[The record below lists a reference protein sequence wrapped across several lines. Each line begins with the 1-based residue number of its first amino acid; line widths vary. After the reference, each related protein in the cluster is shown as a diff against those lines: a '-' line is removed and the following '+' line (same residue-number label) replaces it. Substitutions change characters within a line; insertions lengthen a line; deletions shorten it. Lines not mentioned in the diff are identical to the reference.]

1 MFGREK
7 RLAKIDAK
15 YISGHSLYYHEKGT
29 DVLFYQDRMQ
39 FDNMDITIPYA
50 AITKLGAQEDRHI
63 TKTRVFLT
71 GVFPGL
77 FWKKK
82 YRYTVI
88 EYNDG
93 IQDQAVI
100 LDFHKEANKAQRI
113 IYGQMA
119 GARQKHKALAN
130 SIEVVDYKVLEN
142 TNNNKEKEKEL
153 EIQETEKLKTEEQQ
167 SQEQNDEVVKE
178 QQEFEEFK
186 KWKAQQAEKEKM
198 MMKDSKE

>member
-1 MFGREK
+1 MK
-7 RLAKIDAK
+7 
-15 YISGHSLYYHEKGT
+15 
-29 DVLFYQDRMQ
+29 
-39 FDNMDITIPYA
+39 FDNMDITIPYNS
-50 AITKLGAQEDRHI
+50 ITRLGAQEDRHI
-63 TKTRVFLT
+63 TKTRVFMT
-71 GVFPGL
+71 GIVGL

-93 IQDQAVI
+93 IQDQTVI
-100 LDFHKEANKAQRI
+100 LDFHKEANKAQKI
-113 IYGQMA
+113 IYNQMA
-119 GARQKHKALAN
+119 GARLKQKGLTELKAESEQKGLT
-130 SIEVVDYKVLEN
+130 EHYKVLED

-153 EIQETEKLKTEEQQ
+153 EKQETQNLKTEKQQ

>member
-29 DVLFYQDRMQ
+29 DVLFYVDRMK

-50 AITKLGAQEDRHI
+50 SISNLGAQEDRHI
-63 TKTRVFLT
+63 TKTRVVMT
-71 GVFPGL
+71 GLVGL

-93 IQDQAVI
+93 IQDLTVI
-100 LDFHKEANKAQRI
+100 LDFHKEANKAQKI
-113 IYGQMA
+113 IYSQMA
-119 GARQKHKALAN
+119 GARQKLDKN
-130 SIEVVDYKVLEN
+130 SIQVQDNDNNKDTNKKKLSYDYKEDLEDDL
-142 TNNNKEKEKEL
+142 T
-153 EIQETEKLKTEEQQ
+153 
-167 SQEQNDEVVKE
+167 
-178 QQEFEEFK
+178 
-186 KWKAQQAEKEKM
+186 
-198 MMKDSKE
+198 

>member
-1 MFGREK
+1 MFGHKKEK
-7 RLAKIDAK
+7 RIAKIDAK
-15 YISGHSLYYHEKGT
+15 YISGHSLYAHEKGT
-29 DVLFYQDRMQ
+29 DVSFYVDRMK
-39 FDNMDITIPYA
+39 FDNMDITIPYNS
-50 AITKLGAQEDRHI
+50 ITRLGAQEDRHI
-63 TKTRVFLT
+63 TKTRVFVT
-71 GVFPGL
+71 GIVGL

-93 IQDQAVI
+93 IQDQTVI
-100 LDFHKEANKAQRI
+100 LDFHKEANKAQKI
-113 IYGQMA
+113 IYNQMA
-119 GARQKHKALAN
+119 GARLKQKGLTEH
-130 SIEVVDYKVLEN
+130 YKVLED
-142 TNNNKEKEKEL
+142 TNSNKEKEKEL
-153 EIQETEKLKTEEQQ
+153 ENQEKQKLITEDQQ

>member
-93 IQDQAVI
+93 IQDQTVI

-119 GARQKHKALAN
+119 GARQKQKALAN
-130 SIEVVDYKVLEN
+130 SIKVEDYKVLEN
-142 TNNNKEKEKEL
+142 TNNNKEKAKEL
-153 EIQETEKLKTEEQQ
+153 EKQETEKLKTEEQQ
-167 SQEQNDEVVKE
+167 SQEQK
-178 QQEFEEFK
+178 EFEEFK

-198 MMKDSKE
+198 MMEDSKE

>member
-1 MFGREK
+1 MFGHKKEK

-15 YISGHSLYYHEKGT
+15 YISGHSLFAHEKGT
-29 DVLFYQDRMQ
+29 DVSFYVDRMK
-39 FDNMDITIPYA
+39 FDNMDITIPYNS
-50 AITKLGAQEDRHI
+50 ITRLGAQEDRHI
-63 TKTRVFLT
+63 TKTRVFMT
-71 GVFPGL
+71 GIVGL

-93 IQDQAVI
+93 IQDQTVI
-100 LDFHKEANKAQRI
+100 LDFHKEANKAQKI
-113 IYGQMA
+113 IYNQMA
-119 GARQKHKALAN
+119 GARLKQKGLTEH
-130 SIEVVDYKVLEN
+130 YKVLED
-142 TNNNKEKEKEL
+142 TNSNKEKEKEL
-153 EIQETEKLKTEEQQ
+153 ENQETQKLITEDQQ

-186 KWKAQQAEKEKM
+186 NWKAQQAEKEKM

>member
-1 MFGREK
+1 MFGHKKEK

-15 YISGHSLYYHEKGT
+15 YISGHSLYAHEKGT
-29 DVLFYQDRMQ
+29 DVSFYVDRMK
-39 FDNMDITIPYA
+39 FDNMDISIPYNS
-50 AITKLGAQEDRHI
+50 ITRLGAQEDRHI
-63 TKTRVFLT
+63 TKTRVFVT
-71 GVFPGL
+71 GIVGL

-93 IQDQAVI
+93 IQDQTVI
-100 LDFHKEANKAQRI
+100 LDFHKEANKAQKI
-113 IYGQMA
+113 IYNQMA
-119 GARQKHKALAN
+119 GARLKQKGLTEH
-130 SIEVVDYKVLEN
+130 YKVLED
-142 TNNNKEKEKEL
+142 TNSNKEKEKEL
-153 EIQETEKLKTEEQQ
+153 ENQETQKLITEDQQ

-186 KWKAQQAEKEKM
+186 NWKAQQAEKEKM

>member
-1 MFGREK
+1 MFGHKKEK
-7 RLAKIDAK
+7 RIAKIDAK
-15 YISGHSLYYHEKGT
+15 YISGHSLYAHEKGT
-29 DVLFYQDRMQ
+29 DVSFYVDRMK
-39 FDNMDITIPYA
+39 FDNMDITIPYNS
-50 AITKLGAQEDRHI
+50 ITRLSAQEDRHI
-63 TKTRVFLT
+63 TKTRVVMT
-71 GVFPGL
+71 GLVGL

-93 IQDQAVI
+93 IQDQTVI
-100 LDFHKEANKAQRI
+100 LDFHKEANKAQKI
-113 IYGQMA
+113 IYNQMA
-119 GARQKHKALAN
+119 GARLKQKGLTEH
-130 SIEVVDYKVLEN
+130 YKVLED
-142 TNNNKEKEKEL
+142 TNSNKEKEKEL
-153 EIQETEKLKTEEQQ
+153 ENQETQKLITEDQQ

>member
-1 MFGREK
+1 MFGHKKEK
-7 RLAKIDAK
+7 RIAKIDAK
-15 YISGHSLYYHEKGT
+15 YISGHSLYAHEKGT
-29 DVLFYQDRMQ
+29 DVSFYVDRMK
-39 FDNMDITIPYA
+39 FDNMDISIPYNS
-50 AITKLGAQEDRHI
+50 ITRLGAQEDRHI
-63 TKTRVFLT
+63 TKTRVFVT
-71 GVFPGL
+71 GIVGL

-93 IQDQAVI
+93 IQDQTVI

-119 GARQKHKALAN
+119 GARQKQKALAN
-130 SIEVVDYKVLEN
+130 SIKVVDYKVLED
-142 TNNNKEKEKEL
+142 TNNNKEKATEL
-153 EIQETEKLKTEEQQ
+153 EEQQ
-167 SQEQNDEVVKE
+167 SHEQNDEVVKE

-198 MMKDSKE
+198 MMEDSKE

>member
-1 MFGREK
+1 MFGKEK

-15 YISGHSLYYHEKGT
+15 YISGHPLYYHEKGT
-29 DVLFYQDRMQ
+29 DVLFYVDRMK

-50 AITKLGAQEDRHI
+50 SITNLGAQEDRHI

-71 GVFPGL
+71 PMFLGL

-88 EYNDG
+88 QYNDG
-93 IQDQAVI
+93 IQDLTVI

-119 GARQKHKALAN
+119 GARQKQKALAN
-130 SIEVVDYKVLEN
+130 SIKVEDYKVLED

-153 EIQETEKLKTEEQQ
+153 EKQETEKLKTEEQQ
-167 SQEQNDEVVKE
+167 SQEQK
-178 QQEFEEFK
+178 EFEEFK
-186 KWKAQQAEKEKM
+186 KWKESRKN
-198 MMKDSKE
+198 DNVS

>member
-29 DVLFYQDRMQ
+29 DVLFYVDRMK

-50 AITKLGAQEDRHI
+50 SITKLGAQEDRHI
-63 TKTRVFLT
+63 TKTRVVMT
-71 GVFPGL
+71 GLVGL

-93 IQDQAVI
+93 IQDQTVI
-100 LDFHKEANKAQRI
+100 LDFHKEANKAQRL
-113 IYGQMA
+113 IYNQMA
-119 GARQKHKALAN
+119 GARQKQKAESEQNAL
-130 SIEVVDYKVLEN
+130 
-142 TNNNKEKEKEL
+142 T
-153 EIQETEKLKTEEQQ
+153 ETEQEAESEQKTESEK
-167 SQEQNDEVVKE
+167 SQ
-178 QQEFEEFK
+178 
-186 KWKAQQAEKEKM
+186 
-198 MMKDSKE
+198 